1 MGIAESLEE
10 LTRKL
15 GLYRGNLIEDLNGN
29 LRELQRFWGI
39 DLSKGRD
46 FARRNIAQILNSY
59 LAQIEPLPANGLTPD
74 QAKKQYDFNVL
85 ISFNALEDPRFG
97 LLPEMPLSDRRAW
110 LEREAPKLN
119 RIKIRTGQRK
129 LKHAIGEIERLML
142 AAGPAPLVPDST
154 PTTDNFELDS
164 QNVEPAAAL
173 VNTEVSTLRLLRRH
187 LWTTALVLTAF
198 VVFLAGGI
206 VYELHQNSQPT
217 SAPAASIDPPK
228 LTITV
233 LSAVDGEGG
242 SSVVF
247 PSATSPAAKSYLAM
261 ANITKAPTLG
271 TPPSLFLGELKA
283 GAYALGGLDLTFN
296 LESTSA
302 STITV
307 YDIRPVFKTRTA
319 PLAGAAIYW
328 PGQGGYTSAQMYF
341 DMDDLTPVAKSL
353 SLPLKVGNPYFTTH
367 AITVAKNN
375 TEEVEAYLETYEG
388 TDTFDLAVDY
398 ELNGK
403 KYTQT
408 FGLDGIAHKVPFA
421 ITADQCGNN
430 DPETGAVVKPSQGGA
445 YQAARKVDLDPSSG
459 GKLLDVTPP
468 GSCTDR

>member
-228 LTITV
+228 QV
-233 LSAVDGEGG
+233 L
-242 SSVVF
+242 
-247 PSATSPAAKSYLAM
+247 
-261 ANITKAPTLG
+261 
-271 TPPSLFLGELKA
+271 
-283 GAYALGGLDLTFN
+283 
-296 LESTSA
+296 
-302 STITV
+302 
-307 YDIRPVFKTRTA
+307 
-319 PLAGAAIYW
+319 
-328 PGQGGYTSAQMYF
+328 
-341 DMDDLTPVAKSL
+341 
-353 SLPLKVGNPYFTTH
+353 
-367 AITVAKNN
+367 
-375 TEEVEAYLETYEG
+375 
-388 TDTFDLAVDY
+388 
-398 ELNGK
+398 
-403 KYTQT
+403 
-408 FGLDGIAHKVPFA
+408 
-421 ITADQCGNN
+421 
-430 DPETGAVVKPSQGGA
+430 
-445 YQAARKVDLDPSSG
+445 
-459 GKLLDVTPP
+459 
-468 GSCTDR
+468 